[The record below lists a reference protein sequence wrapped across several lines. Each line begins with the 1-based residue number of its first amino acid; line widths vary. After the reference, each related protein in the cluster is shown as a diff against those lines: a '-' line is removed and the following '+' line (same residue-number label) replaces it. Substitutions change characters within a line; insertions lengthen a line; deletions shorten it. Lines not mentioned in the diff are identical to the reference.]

1 MTLSCFPK
9 CFFIGTALAWSFSCL
24 ERTHGAMLAGELP
37 QGPSLQEYV
46 GKFCFD
52 FSPAH
57 APVGL
62 IELNTFSGVI
72 PESEPSDL
80 YLMMFDDD
88 QHWKT
93 ARRTWRSS
101 SCDEKKK
108 LASYVHGFGFTTDG
122 PYWNFTTDGPYWK
135 RKRTDGPYWNFTT
148 DLHEGIRPRWWHYT
162 VVSCGKGLTSPLRYS
177 IHSQNSLRGWQSEF
191 SMDHQGML
199 PLHVICSVLFLVAI
213 LTNVCWIRCRP
224 VPLQQGLAEH
234 PYFKIMMLAYAAST
248 VSCLAKAAHY
258 GKFMLD
264 GYGSNRLRLL
274 GVVSAIVANSTIFII
289 AMMVSKGWAI
299 GNVSFSN
306 RSIFLSLI
314 AIMGSLSALCELYA
328 EANLDESTTVYSY
341 QSPGGVAAC
350 VLKIFF
356 FCWFSHEIKGTH
368 DEEMDRKP
376 KQFYKVF
383 GLAFSIW
390 FACPDHRP
398 PRIHAQPMGPVQDS
412 DSGRAGRTSQ
422 RPGIDIVPVAR
433 TRLAARC
440 SASGH
445 CSKAIPSGRL

>member
-1 MTLSCFPK
+1 
-9 CFFIGTALAWSFSCL
+9 
-24 ERTHGAMLAGELP
+24 
-37 QGPSLQEYV
+37 
-46 GKFCFD
+46 
-52 FSPAH
+52 
-57 APVGL
+57 
-62 IELNTFSGVI
+62 
-72 PESEPSDL
+72 
-80 YLMMFDDD
+80 
-88 QHWKT
+88 
-93 ARRTWRSS
+93 
-101 SCDEKKK
+101 
-108 LASYVHGFGFTTDG
+108 
-122 PYWNFTTDGPYWK
+122 
-135 RKRTDGPYWNFTT
+135 
-148 DLHEGIRPRWWHYT
+148 
-162 VVSCGKGLTSPLRYS
+162 
-177 IHSQNSLRGWQSEF
+177 
-191 SMDHQGML
+191 ML

-258 GKFMLD
+258 GKFMQD

-299 GNVSFSN
+299 GNFSFSN

-314 AIMGSLSALCELYA
+314 AIMGSLSAICELYA

-390 FACPDHRP
+390 FASVPITVLLAYMLNPWDQFKIVTAVELVGRL
-398 PRIHAQPMGPVQDS
+398 
-412 DSGRAGRTSQ
+412 SGQVLISFLLLV
-422 RPGIDIVPVAR
+422 PGSP
-433 TRLAARC
+433 LAAQLPVTAARRYPVGDYDFGELTN
-440 SASGH
+440 SLG
-445 CSKAIPSGRL
+445 KDNY